1 MIIATAGHVD
11 HGKTKL
17 VEALSGI
24 DTDRLPE
31 EKQRGL
37 TIDLGF
43 AYVPQPGGGVLG
55 FVDVPGHEKFIRN
68 MVAGVTA
75 IDFAL
80 VVVAADDGPMPQTR
94 EHLAILDLLGV
105 RHGAVAIT
113 KADAVGGARIK
124 EVEIAVRELL
134 HGSGLAAA
142 QMFAL
147 SAQTGAGVAALKA
160 HLEQAAADLS
170 AMPPSGNFR
179 LAIDRV
185 FSLTGAGL
193 VVTGSVHSGQAALG
207 DRLLLSPSGAEVR
220 VRTIH
225 VHDQKAE
232 HARQGVRAAFNLA
245 GPGARKSAIRRGDW
259 LVHPDAHATSRRI
272 DARIRV
278 LPGEVKAL
286 KHETNAHLHLGALE
300 APCRIAILEGREIAP
315 GESALV
321 QIISERPITVHARD
335 RLILRDQ
342 SARRTVAGGQVIDP
356 FGPERGRARETRLAI
371 LQAMSG
377 ATPAAVLAALL
388 PLSPGGLD
396 LARFQLATNLST
408 AESATLFAEADMV
421 MAGNATSLAGM
432 APDHWERLRAGIVA
446 GLAEWHET
454 NPETL
459 GPNEFELRRG
469 FAERP
474 LSQLF
479 NAAILELI
487 ERGDVRRAGT
497 ILHLPA
503 HKAELA
509 AVDHDL
515 WRRIEP
521 LMQAGELRPPVL
533 WEIAPVLKIEVEKVE
548 RVLKR
553 AAALGLA
560 VQVTKNRFFLPA
572 AVNRLAEIAEEL
584 AGESEDGLFLAAAY
598 RDRSG
603 IGRNLTIEL
612 LEYFDRTGLTQR
624 HGPARRILGSAAAL
638 FGRFGK
644 KD

>member
-1 MIIATAGHVD
+1 VIIATAGHVD

-17 VEALSGI
+17 VEALSGV

-43 AYVPQPGGGVLG
+43 AYVPQPDGGVLG

-75 IDFAL
+75 IDYAL
-80 VVVAADDGPMPQTR
+80 LVVAADDGPMPQTL

-105 RHGAVAIT
+105 RQGAVAIT
-113 KADAVGGARIK
+113 KTDAVSGERIK
-124 EVEIAVRELL
+124 EVEIVVRELL
-134 HGSGLAAA
+134 QSSGLAAA
-142 QMFAL
+142 EIFPL
-147 SAQTGAGVAALKA
+147 SAQTGTGLPALKV
-160 HLEQAAADLS
+160 HLESAAKNLS
-170 AMPPSGNFR
+170 AMPPSGKFR

-193 VVTGSVHSGQAALG
+193 VVTGSVHSGQAAVG
-207 DRLLLSPSGAEVR
+207 DRLLLAPSGTEVR

-225 VHDQKAE
+225 VHDQPAE
-232 HARQGVRAAFNLA
+232 AAQHGVRAAFNLA
-245 GPGARKSAIRRGDW
+245 GPGARKSDIRRGDW

-278 LPGEVKAL
+278 LPGEIKPL
-286 KHETNAHLHLGALE
+286 KHEMPAHLHLGALE
-300 APCRIAILEGREIAP
+300 TPCRIAILEGREIAP

-321 QIISERPITVHARD
+321 QIIAERAITAHARD

-342 SARRTVAGGQVIDP
+342 SARRTLAGGQVIDP
-356 FGPERGRARETRLAI
+356 FGPERGRARPARRAV
-371 LQAMSG
+371 LQAMSK
-377 ATPAAVLAALL
+377 ATPEDVLAALL

-396 LARFQLATNLST
+396 LARFQLAANLN
-408 AESATLFAEADMV
+408 ADESAALFADADMV
-421 MAGNATSLAGM
+421 TAGNAASLAGM
-432 APDHWERLRAGIVA
+432 APDHWDRLRQGIIEA
-446 GLAEWHET
+446 LAAWHET
-454 NPETL
+454 SPETL

-474 LSQLF
+474 LTQLF
-479 NAAILELI
+479 NAAITALI
-487 ERGDVRRAGT
+487 ESGEVRRAGT
-497 ILHLPA
+497 ILHLPD

-509 AVDHDL
+509 ANDRDL

-521 LMQAGELRPPVL
+521 LLQAGELRPPIVR
-533 WEIAPVLKIEVEKVE
+533 EIAPALDVEFETVE
-548 RVLKR
+548 RMLKR
-553 AAALGLA
+553 AAALGLI
-560 VQVTKNRFFLPA
+560 VQVSRNRFFLPPA
-572 AVNRLAEIAEEL
+572 LRRLAEIAEQL
-584 AGESEDGLFLAAAY
+584 ASEAEDGRFLAAEY

-612 LEYFDRTGLTQR
+612 LEYFDRTGLTR
-624 HGPARRILGSAAAL
+624 RIGTGRRILGSAAAL
-638 FGRFGK
+638 FGARTA
-644 KD
+644 

>member
-17 VEALSGI
+17 VEALSGV

-43 AYVPQPGGGVLG
+43 AYVPQAGGGVLG

-75 IDFAL
+75 IDYAL
-80 VVVAADDGPMPQTR
+80 LVIAADDGPMPQTR

-105 RHGAVAIT
+105 TRGAVAIT
-113 KADAVGGARIK
+113 KVDAVSESRIK
-124 EVEIAVRELL
+124 EVESAVGELL
-134 HGSGLAAA
+134 HGSGLETA
-142 QMFAL
+142 QIFAL
-147 SAQTGAGVAALKA
+147 SAQTGTGVAALKA
-160 HLEQAAADLS
+160 HLEKAAADLA
-170 AMPPSGNFR
+170 AMPPGGNFR

-193 VVTGSVHSGQAALG
+193 VVTGSVHSGEAAIG

-225 VHDQKAE
+225 VHDQPAE
-232 HARQGVRAAFNLA
+232 EARQGVRAAFNLA
-245 GPGARKSAIRRGDW
+245 GPGARKSDIRRGDW

-278 LPGEVKAL
+278 LPGEVKPL
-286 KHETNAHLHLGALE
+286 KHETKAHLHLGALE
-300 APCRIAILEGREIAP
+300 TPCRIAILEGREIAP

-356 FGPERGRARETRLAI
+356 FGPERGRAREARLAV
-371 LQAMSG
+371 LRAMSKS
-377 ATPAAVLAALL
+377 TPAEVLAALL

-396 LARFQLATNLST
+396 LARFQLAANLNA
-408 AESATLFAEADMV
+408 AEGVALFAEADMIT
-421 MAGNATSLAGM
+421 AGSAASLAGM
-432 APDHWERLRAGIVA
+432 TPEHWEKLRLGIVA
-446 GLAEWHET
+446 ALTERHKSQ
-454 NPETL
+454 PETL
-459 GPNEFELRRG
+459 GPNEFELRRS

-474 LSQLF
+474 LTQLF
-479 NAAILELI
+479 NAAILELVESGKI
-487 ERGDVRRAGT
+487 RRAGT
-497 ILHLPA
+497 ILHLPG

-509 AVDHDL
+509 AAERDL

-521 LMQAGELRPPVL
+521 LLEAGELRPPVV
-533 WEIAPVLKIEVEKVE
+533 WEVAPALEAEAETIE

-553 AAALGLA
+553 TAALGLS

-572 AVNRLAEIAEEL
+572 AVQRLAEIAEAL
-584 AGESEDGLFLAAAY
+584 ASESEDGLFLAAQY

-612 LEYFDRTGLTQR
+612 LEYFDRAGLTQR
-624 HGPARRILGSAAAL
+624 IGAARRTIMPAANL
-638 FGRFGK
+638 FGPQRVK
-644 KD
+644 R